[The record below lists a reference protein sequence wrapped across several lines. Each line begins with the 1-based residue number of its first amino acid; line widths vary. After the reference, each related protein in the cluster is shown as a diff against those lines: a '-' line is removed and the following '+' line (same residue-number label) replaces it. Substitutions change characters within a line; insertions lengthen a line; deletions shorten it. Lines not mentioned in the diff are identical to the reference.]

1 MDLFESTSLNAYVPV
16 PFFSGITPRKKEKK
30 KWMEFEVIFLF
41 RMLRYHGRCIL
52 VEIATLSS
60 NFRQYT
66 HFTVTVLSAKSLWY
80 YPNW

>member
-1 MDLFESTSLNAYVPV
+1 
-16 PFFSGITPRKKEKK
+16 
-30 KWMEFEVIFLF
+30 MEFEVIFLF

-52 VEIATLSS
+52 VEIATLSP
-60 NFRQYT
+60 NFRQCT